1 MQTAAD
7 IGNEIE
13 ALRQRSDELQRQ
25 GFGTSD
31 HELAFELALE
41 ADQEMFE
48 LIPTL
53 AGMEAK
59 TPEDVIAKLHAI
71 QSQLALLEMSNDP
84 EAVDHACRSIHQLVA
99 TALDGMVG
107 IKVRTARFLNT
118 KEAAAY
124 LGFTP
129 GTLENWRV
137 SGVGPKFVR
146 ARGKKRGPVRY
157 AVDELDEWMRA
168 NTFGSTTE
176 AQFKLRDIK

>member
-7 IGNEIE
+7 IGRKID
-13 ALRQRSDELQRQ
+13 ALRHRSEELQRQ

-31 HELAFELALE
+31 QELAFELALE
-41 ADQEMFE
+41 ADAEMFG
-48 LIPTL
+48 LLPAL
-53 AGMEAK
+53 AGAAAD
-59 TPEDVIAKLHAI
+59 TPEDVIAKLEAI

-84 EAVDHACRSIHQLVA
+84 DAVDSACRVLHQLVA
-99 TALDGMVG
+99 TALDGMVS

-137 SGVGPKFVR
+137 TGAGPKFIR
-146 ARGKKRGPVRY
+146 ARGKRRGPVRY
-157 AVDELDEWMRA
+157 AVDDLDQWMRA
-168 NTFGSTTE
+168 NTFG
-176 AQFKLRDIK
+176 A